1 MKTCT
6 ERQIHQNILSIHL
19 CWIVNMTRK
28 IKLGFRDTFFL
39 PCRMKSFQDFTLI
52 TFLFSFSFVV

>member
-28 IKLGFRDTFFL
+28 IKLGFRDTFFYL
-39 PCRMKSFQDFTLI
+39 
-52 TFLFSFSFVV
+52 VE